1 MIDLK
6 KIHEMWAK
14 DCVINTAKLDEASRQ
29 TPMLHSKYLQIL
41 STAKLNLKKV
51 ENAQK
56 VLLRDKWLY
65 YNGKMSEEDLV
76 KHGWKPDPY
85 NGLKILKG
93 EMEYWY
99 NSDADIQKTEER
111 IHYYKELIH
120 VLTEIIDNLKWRHQT
135 VKNIISWK
143 QFESGN

>member
-14 DCVINTAKLDEASRQ
+14 DSQIHPTKLDEASRQ
-29 TPMLHSKYLQIL
+29 APMLHSKYLQIL
-41 STAKLNLKKV
+41 STAKLQLKKV
-51 ENAQK
+51 EHAQK

-93 EMEYWY
+93 EQEYWY
-99 NSDADIQKTEER
+99 NSDSDIQKTEER
-111 IHYYKELIH
+111 IHYYKELIS
-120 VLTEIIDNLKWRHQT
+120 VLTEIIDSLKWRHQT
-135 VKNIISWK
+135 IRNIISWK

>member
-51 ENAQK
+51 EIGMKTSKTLNLDE
-56 VLLRDKWLY
+56 VLKEIDI
-65 YNGKMSEEDLV
+65 EEL
-76 KHGWKPDPY
+76 
-85 NGLKILKG
+85 
-93 EMEYWY
+93 
-99 NSDADIQKTEER
+99 TEEEMDE
-111 IHYYKELIH
+111 YLKEKFSSYKEDMLDSADPK
-120 VLTEIIDNLKWRHQT
+120 II
-135 VKNIISWK
+135 
-143 QFESGN
+143 QFKPRGTFH